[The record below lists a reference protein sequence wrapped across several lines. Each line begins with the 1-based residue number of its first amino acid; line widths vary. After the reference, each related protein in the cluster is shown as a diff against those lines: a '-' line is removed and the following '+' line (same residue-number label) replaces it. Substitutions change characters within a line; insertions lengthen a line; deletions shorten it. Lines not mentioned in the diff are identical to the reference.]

1 MTAISSIAPTLLVAI
16 DISKHRHE
24 VLIGIPGKKRRRR
37 ITVTN
42 TLDDFQ
48 RLSAALASYD
58 LPVRIGFEANHGN
71 DHRTLAHHLGRAG
84 FELKLV
90 SSVGLARTREAL
102 HNSWDKNDPKDAQVI
117 LHMLEIG
124 AVQFFH
130 DPLVVGTAD
139 IQELS
144 KTHEIVSRSKTELWH
159 RILTHYLPLYFPEA
173 ERFHRSSRTDWFLAF
188 LEKYPVAAYDH
199 RHEPGRLHRGGL
211 GGRRPEGLQRT
222 PAFRYLRHGGRVV
235 GLPVHPDSDAVRMFR
250 LVLAEGRSL
259 IRQRDEIEARAVE
272 LLSDLPDY
280 QLLTTIPGIGPIN
293 AMTLLA
299 EAGDLRRFRHHRQF
313 LKFCGMDLATVQSGM
328 FRGQSRISKYGNARL
343 RRTLWMA
350 GQTAVLKR
358 TNSFRDKFE
367 RYISKDRHNAHL
379 RRKAYTAIAAK
390 MARTVHAVVHHG
402 EPYRPF
408 FEGASPGGR
417 TPL

>member
-1 MTAISSIAPTLLVAI
+1 MTAFDFTVSTLLVAI

-24 VLIGIPGKKRRRR
+24 VLIGVPGKKRRRR
-37 ITVTN
+37 MTITN
-42 TLDDFQ
+42 TLGDFQ
-48 RLSAALASYD
+48 RLVAALSGYG
-58 LPVRIGFEANHGN
+58 LPVRIGFEATGN
-71 DHRTLAHHLGRAG
+71 YHRALAHYLGQAG

-130 DPLVVGTAD
+130 DPLATGTAD

-188 LEKYPVAAYDH
+188 LEKYPSPHMISAMSRQAFIADAWQVVDRKVAK
-199 RHEPGRLHRGGL
+199 ERLLSDIYTTAAGS
-211 GGRRPEGLQRT
+211 
-222 PAFRYLRHGGRVV
+222 V
-235 GLPVHPDSDAVRMFR
+235 GLPVGPDSDAVRMFR

-259 IRQRDEIEARAVE
+259 IRQRNEIEARSVE
-272 LLSDLPDY
+272 LLSGLPDY

-293 AMTLLA
+293 AMTILA

-328 FRGQSRISKYGNARL
+328 FRGQSKISKYGNARL

-350 GQTAVLKR
+350 GQTAALKK

-390 MARTVHAVVHHG
+390 MARTVHAVVKHG

-408 FEGASPGGR
+408 LEG
-417 TPL
+417 

>member
-1 MTAISSIAPTLLVAI
+1 MTATDTTASTLLVAI

-24 VLIGIPGKKRRRR
+24 VLIGVPGRKRRRR
-37 ITVTN
+37 MTILN

-48 RLSAALASYD
+48 RLSAILASYD
-58 LPVRIGFEANHGN
+58 LPVRIGFEATGN
-71 DHRTLAHHLGRAG
+71 YHRALAHHLGRAG

-130 DPLVVGTAD
+130 DPMVVGTVD

-173 ERFHRSSRTDWFLAF
+173 ERFHRSARTDWFLAF
-188 LEKYPVAAYDH
+188 LEKYPSPHMISAMSREAFIADAWDVV
-199 RHEPGRLHRGGL
+199 GRKVSKEQLL
-211 GGRRPEGLQRT
+211 SDIYAT
-222 PAFRYLRHGGRVV
+222 AVDSV
-235 GLPVHPDSDAVRMFR
+235 GLPVHAESDAVRMFR
-250 LVLAEGRSL
+250 LVLADGRSL
-259 IRQRDEIEARAVE
+259 VRQRDVIEARAVE

-293 AMTLLA
+293 AMTILA
-299 EAGDLRRFRHHRQF
+299 EAGDLRRFRHH
-313 LKFCGMDLATVQSGM
+313 
-328 FRGQSRISKYGNARL
+328 
-343 RRTLWMA
+343 
-350 GQTAVLKR
+350 
-358 TNSFRDKFE
+358 
-367 RYISKDRHNAHL
+367 
-379 RRKAYTAIAAK
+379 
-390 MARTVHAVVHHG
+390 
-402 EPYRPF
+402 
-408 FEGASPGGR
+408 
-417 TPL
+417 